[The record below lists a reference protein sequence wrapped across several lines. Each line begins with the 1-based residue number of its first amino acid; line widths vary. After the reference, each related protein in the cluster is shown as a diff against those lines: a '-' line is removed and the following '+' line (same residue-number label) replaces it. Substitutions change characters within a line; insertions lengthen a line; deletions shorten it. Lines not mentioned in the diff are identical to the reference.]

1 MAFGFWLKLYLG
13 TFAASVNAQDLA
25 VTHFG
30 GEISANAGNLVFPEI
45 AASIKKV
52 FRGRAP
58 IFARDFLTL
67 QVERRRNVAVATAEL
82 AVEDSSIFSEDFDE
96 DEESK
101 NKID

>member
-1 MAFGFWLKLYLG
+1 M
-13 TFAASVNAQDLA
+13 FAASIGAQDLA

-67 QVERRRNVAVATAEL
+67 QVERRRNVAVATADEL
-82 AVEDSSIFSEDFDE
+82 AVEDSSIWTEE
-96 DEESK
+96 LDEEAGK
-101 NKID
+101 

>member
-1 MAFGFWLKLYLG
+1 M
-13 TFAASVNAQDLA
+13 
-25 VTHFG
+25 THFG

-67 QVERRRNVAVATAEL
+67 QVERRRNVAVATADEL
-82 AVEDSSIFSEDFDE
+82 AVEDSSIWTEE
-96 DEESK
+96 LDEEAGK
-101 NKID
+101 